1 VSVHAKPGATPN
13 TLVGQAIERT
23 EDLRFLTGKGTFADD
38 YEPAGILHAAIVR
51 SSVAHGRIRKIDAT
65 AAVRM
70 AGVHAVITAADIGDV
85 IPTIPLRLAPIE
97 GLDKYLQPVI
107 AHGKVR
113 YAGEPVAV
121 VVADSRA
128 LAEDA
133 LEHIDVDIEAL
144 DPVADW
150 HVSATDKTV
159 LFEQNNTNV
168 ATRYTVGFGDAD
180 EAFKSA
186 DYIRRESFRAHRHT
200 AAPMETRAVIAEWD
214 AANGRLIVTAAT
226 KVTFFNRRTLAR
238 MLDLPESVIDL
249 IEIDVGGGFGVR
261 GEFYPEDFL
270 IPFAARK
277 IGRPVK
283 WIEDRREHL
292 LAANH
297 SREVDC
303 ELEIA
308 CRTDGTIV
316 ALRGKI
322 FGDMGAY
329 IRTNGGVVPAKAAQ
343 FLHGPYRIP
352 NIKIDVAAFMTSKTP
367 VGTYRAPGR
376 FEANFFR
383 ERLLDMAAKDLR
395 IDPVAFRR
403 KNLITEAELPYSI
416 GQLVPYETETAFDT
430 GDYHAAFDRCLEEF
444 GWDSKVAM
452 QGRLIDGRYHGL
464 SATCFVESGG
474 AGPRENVRFV
484 LEQGGAVTIYVG
496 SSALGQGIETAFA
509 QIAADALGLPFEAF
523 RVLHGSTTFVHEGFG
538 TYHSRALV
546 MGGSAV
552 LDGAKN
558 LVEAIRAA
566 GAAQLG
572 CPVDDVVFG
581 DGQVGAK
588 NGGSISLARI
598 GDAAVAAGRPISVE
612 GTFANTKR
620 TYSYGAHAAHVAVDA
635 RTGHVQVVDYLAV
648 EDVGHAINPGIV
660 HGQAIGAAVQGLG
673 GVFFDHLIYDADAQL
688 LNASFADY
696 LLPLATDFPNVRGVT
711 LELRRSPSNPLG
723 AKGAGEGGI
732 VSVAATV
739 GNAVAAALASF
750 GVEPNEMPLTPP
762 RIWRLIEE
770 GRARIAF
777 SAR

>member
-1 VSVHAKPGATPN
+1 VSMHTKPGATPN

-186 DYIRRESFRAHRHT
+186 DYVRRESFRAHRHT

-316 ALRGKI
+316 ALRGEI

-770 GRARIAF
+770 GRACIAF